1 MSIHILTL
9 LLRLRQISCHPSLAF
24 PDKDETTFTSGKHE
38 LVLEIAE
45 EIISEGHKILIF
57 SQFIEQLKILKNRFT
72 SQGIDNFY
80 LDGSTVDR
88 PGVIQ
93 GFQESEEPC
102 VFFISLKAGG
112 LGLNLTEASYV
123 FLLDP
128 WWNPA
133 VENQAIDRCYRIGQ
147 ENPVTVYRFI
157 TKDSIEEAVMGLQ
170 ETKNAIEKEVISEAD
185 IDHVPLTEERLE
197 ALLEVL

>member
-1 MSIHILTL
+1 M
-9 LLRLRQISCHPSLAF
+9 
-24 PDKDETTFTSGKHE
+24 KNTFKS
-38 LVLEIAE
+38 
-45 EIISEGHKILIF
+45 
-57 SQFIEQLKILKNRFT
+57 R
-72 SQGIDNFY
+72 GIDNFY
-80 LDGSTVDR
+80 LDGSIVDR
-88 PGVIQ
+88 LGVIR
-93 GFQESEEPC
+93 GFQESEYPC

-133 VENQAIDRCYRIGQ
+133 VENQAIDRCYRMGQ

-157 TKDSIEEAVMGLQ
+157 TKDSIEEKVSELQ
-170 ETKNAIEKEVISEAD
+170 EMKNAVEKAVISEAD
-185 IDHVPLTEERLE
+185 MDKIPLTEDRLE